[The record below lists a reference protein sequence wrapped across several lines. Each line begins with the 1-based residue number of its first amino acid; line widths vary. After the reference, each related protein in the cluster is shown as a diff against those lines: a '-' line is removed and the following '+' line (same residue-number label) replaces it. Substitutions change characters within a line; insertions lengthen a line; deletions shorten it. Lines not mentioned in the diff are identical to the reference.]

1 MRLLL
6 HVWRSAVERDDA
18 RMATRAWDALGAQA
32 RASRAIDVLAAMSLV
47 ERHGHSAGER
57 SPASTT
63 LQFAVARFAAAGDPG
78 LSARFVIQD
87 LAMAAATNYR
97 ATRIPEYLAK
107 LRAIRAAAERTGFHD
122 IRDGADALLRD
133 QERLAIWQAEVG
145 RADLAAEE
153 SARWEQLA
161 RDHAARISAL
171 TATVWGEG

>member
-1 MRLLL
+1 M
-6 HVWRSAVERDDA
+6 VA
-18 RMATRAWDALGAQA
+18 RAWDALRTQARGA
-32 RASRAIDVLAAMSLV
+32 RASDVLAAMQLV
-47 ERHGHSAGER
+47 EQHAPSAGEW
-57 SPASTT
+57 SSASTT
-63 LQFAVARFAAAGDPG
+63 LQFAVARFAAGGDPG

-87 LAMAAATNYR
+87 LAMAAATNYQ

-145 RADLAAEE
+145 RPDIAAEE
-153 SARWEQLA
+153 SAAWEQLA

-171 TATVWGEG
+171 TATVWRGYEDRV